1 MIDNWLD
8 VVVILSGIGVVGL
21 MLWAIQRG
29 RFR

>member
-8 VVVILSGIGVVGL
+8 VAVILSGIGVVVL
-21 MLWAIQRG
+21 MMWAIQRG